1 MTERSK
7 EAIKEDIL
15 DRLEMVIDPELG
27 VDIVNLGL
35 VYAIDLQDDGTCV
48 VSMTLTT
55 MGCPLT
61 NLLSDLV
68 TNALSDVAE
77 IKQVEVKFVWEPAW
91 STDRMTSYAK
101 MALGIH

>member
-48 VSMTLTT
+48 VSMTLT
-55 MGCPLT
+55 